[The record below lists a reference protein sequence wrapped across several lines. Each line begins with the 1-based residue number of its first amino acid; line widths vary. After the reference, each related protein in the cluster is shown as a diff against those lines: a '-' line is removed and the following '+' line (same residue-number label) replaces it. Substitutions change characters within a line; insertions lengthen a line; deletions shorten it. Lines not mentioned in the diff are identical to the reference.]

1 MNLPAAI
8 VIGLKGHKLTLPEKM
23 MLKTHNPVGII
34 LFKRNIIKK
43 QQVIYLIEEIKDILG
58 RELIILVDQ
67 EGGTVS
73 RLSFP
78 EWPNFNSSE
87 FFGRLAKINI
97 RKAIR
102 AVLLNYT
109 LIGIELK
116 ELGINFNCAPVLDLR
131 VKNASKVIG
140 SRSFSSDPQHVHK
153 LGKAACLGLGNSGVI
168 PIIKH
173 IPGHGR
179 AKVDSHFK
187 IPHIPYDKEKFDRDI
202 LPFKKLRS
210 MPAAMTAHI
219 KYLGIDDRQIATHS
233 KIIINE
239 IIRKRIAFKGLIF
252 SDDICMRALK
262 GTFGSRAAEAINSG
276 CDLILHCSG
285 NINETKEAIHGAN
298 KITKKA
304 QLKLK
309 KAFEWVEKNKK
320 YYLSKIEINN
330 DLNKVIST

>member
-187 IPHIPYDKEKFDRDI
+187 IPHIPYDKEKFE
-202 LPFKKLRS
+202 
-210 MPAAMTAHI
+210 M
-219 KYLGIDDRQIATHS
+219 
-233 KIIINE
+233 II
-239 IIRKRIAFKGLIF
+239 
-252 SDDICMRALK
+252 
-262 GTFGSRAAEAINSG
+262 
-276 CDLILHCSG
+276 H
-285 NINETKEAIHGAN
+285 N
-298 KITKKA
+298 K
-304 QLKLK
+304 
-309 KAFEWVEKNKK
+309 
-320 YYLSKIEINN
+320 
-330 DLNKVIST
+330 D